1 MMRRETSGSD
11 AARGPVL
18 PRRAALAG
26 LGLLAAGL
34 AVPAALA
41 LPEAAE
47 AQIASVTVASQG
59 RLHYPYANWAD
70 HEAGHASWFQSSR
83 GTAMYCINRHNG
95 TFAGNWSSGKSVSF
109 WDDSAFWLFSR
120 DDSKA
125 RAVAYLVAKHYGA
138 AGESYETTE
147 CQIAIW
153 MVLEYATV
161 DISWEDAFEA
171 VWGNTNTHMKP
182 VSSRWAAEAWAFGKS
197 GDSAYDRRVCAWLP
211 DGGAQP
217 LAFWDPIVTTDLWL
231 GVTPAATNGQALAD
245 GVYRIRSAYNE
256 SYCLDADSGSEMGT
270 QLKVWSEADT
280 WNQLFHLRCVDGWN
294 LFEVRPLNSL
304 ALTYDVADSGGS
316 GSKVNKWYQNPTETP
331 NQRFYLEHS
340 DGGSW
345 CIVPSH
351 SVETALD
358 LETYSVANG
367 VGVITWGRTRQDNGY
382 GTTSPSQR
390 WYLERWDV
398 NRLAP
403 ATSTADSYTRGMSGG
418 VYAIYDHQDLDVELG
433 RFNLRDDGWGH
444 YEGVWNQVDEQ
455 YYVHMVKAPAG
466 YRFDN
471 QTYRFNIQERLV
483 SSGGRPW
490 MRTSIEP
497 EVWCVRHYVVD
508 LDGTT
513 HLVGEATLVAGTQV
527 TLESA
532 CFVAAETK
540 AKADFPD
547 DYPLLRKWYLDVAT
561 TTHFSPGPLAGDLTL
576 FARRPGTVHFLWLD
590 HDGATWHEVH
600 AAKVAWGEALSASG
614 QEVADADSA
623 LRDALDVEVM
633 DHVDRWYTDKGM
645 GARLSS
651 LTVKSDVYLYARPSW
666 GYVTH
671 YVDGTGQAN
680 VVTMPDGS
688 RARFGPFAWGHRYE
702 VAAEVTEAAR
712 AAGCT
717 PGLACWYSD
726 PADPWVASD
735 AEPATP
741 ATSGSHTTSLVIEA
755 AETGLYATN
764 RLTLS
769 FALADG
775 SVDPAGEELLASMAD
790 GAATADTALP
800 DARVVRRLRTYALR
814 GYELAYRRGEDGRW
828 RTLRP
833 RAWYDDAAAAG
844 TASLSVR
851 PSADCTRYALWRW
864 NTADGV
870 VDERG

>member
-1 MMRRETSGSD
+1 MADRDTQQGKRPTLTRRQALIGAGI
-11 AARGPVL
+11 AAGAIAAGPVS
-18 PRRAALAG
+18 
-26 LGLLAAGL
+26 
-34 AVPAALA
+34 LA
-41 LPEAAE
+41 LPEAAL
-47 AQIASVTVASQG
+47 AALPSVTVASQG
-59 RLHYPYANWAD
+59 RLHYPYADWSD
-70 HEAGHASWFQSSR
+70 HQASHASWFQSSR
-83 GTAMYCINRHNG
+83 GTAMYCIARSYH
-95 TFAGNWSSGKSVSF
+95 TFADNWASGTSMSF
-109 WDDSAFWLFSR
+109 WDSNAFGLFSR
-120 DDSKA
+120 DDHIA
-125 RAVAYLVAKHYGA
+125 RAVAWLVANHYGA
-138 AGESYETTE
+138 GAASYEATE

-153 MVLEYATV
+153 MVLEYATSP
-161 DISWEDAFEA
+161 ISWDDAFVN
-171 VWGNTNTHMKP
+171 VWGNTNTHMQP
-182 VSSRWAAEAWAFGKS
+182 VSVDWATSAWSFGKS
-197 GDSAYDRRVCAWLP
+197 GDSSYDRRVCAWRP
-211 DGGAQP
+211 ASGAQP

-231 GVTPAATNGQALAD
+231 GVTPAAANGHALAD

-256 SYCLDADSGSEMGT
+256 SYCLDANSDSAMGV
-270 QLKVWSEADT
+270 QLKVWEETDT
-280 WNQLFHLRCVDGWN
+280 WNQLFHLKCVDSWN

-304 ALTYDVADSGGS
+304 ALTYDVENAGGS
-316 GSKVNKWYQNPTETP
+316 GSRVMKWYQNSAATA
-331 NQRFYLEHS
+331 NQRYYLEHS
-340 DGGSW
+340 DNGSW
-345 CIVPSH
+345 CIAPSH
-351 SVETALD
+351 SAETALD
-358 LETYSVANG
+358 LETYSIANG
-367 VGVITWGRTRQDNGY
+367 TKVITWSRTRQENGY

-398 NRLAP
+398 NRLAQ
-403 ATSTADSYTRGMSGG
+403 ATSTADTYQRGMSGG
-418 VYAIYDHQDLDVELG
+418 VYAIYDHQNLDVELG
-433 RFNLRDDGWGH
+433 RFNLRDDGWGR

-471 QTYRFNIQERLV
+471 QTYRFNIQEQLI

-490 MRTSIEP
+490 MVTSIEP

-513 HLVGEATLVAGTQV
+513 HLVGEATLVAATQL
-527 TLESA
+527 TLDSA
-532 CFVAAETK
+532 CFAAAEAK

-547 DYPLLRKWYLDVAT
+547 DYPYLRKWYLDVAT
-561 TTHFSPGPLAGDLTL
+561 SVAFSPGPLSADLTL
-576 FARRPGTVHFLWLD
+576 FARRPGSVHFMWLD
-590 HDGATWHEVH
+590 HDGTTWHEVH
-600 AAKVAWGEALSASG
+600 SARVTWGETLSASG
-614 QEVADADSA
+614 PELADADSA
-623 LRDALDVEVM
+623 LRSALDVEVM
-633 DHVDRWYTDKGM
+633 DHVDRWYTDKDM

-671 YVDGTGQAN
+671 YVDGTGPAN

-702 VAAEVTEAAR
+702 VSAEVTEAAR

-717 PGLACWYSD
+717 PGLASWYSD
-726 PADPWVASD
+726 SADPWVASD

-741 ATSGSHTTSLVIEA
+741 ATTGSRTESLVIAA

-790 GAATADTALP
+790 GAATADTTLP

-851 PSADCTRYALWRW
+851 PSADCARYALWRW